1 MLERWLPQGQ
11 GHRLAGK
18 QGSVARFRVG
28 YMFGVEYK
36 V

>member
-18 QGSVARFRVG
+18 QGSVRFRVK
-28 YMFGVEYK
+28 YMFRVVYK
-36 V
+36 L